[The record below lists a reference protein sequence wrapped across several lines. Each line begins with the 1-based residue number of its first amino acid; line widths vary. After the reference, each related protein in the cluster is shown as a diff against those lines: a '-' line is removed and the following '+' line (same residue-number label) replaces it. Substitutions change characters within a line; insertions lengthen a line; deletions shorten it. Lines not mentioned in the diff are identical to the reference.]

1 MALVYLDVKVKLTY
15 LDVKIN
21 KESKQ
26 MNRLTVLG
34 LTALAPIVWGS
45 TYLVTTEMLPA
56 GIPLTLAVLRALPAG
71 LLLIL
76 VLRKLPEGIWW
87 LRVVILGVLNFSLFW
102 WLLFIAAYRLPGGVA
117 ATVGAVQPLIVL
129 FLSRWL
135 LNNRLSSV
143 SIMASIAGVLGVAI
157 LLLTPNAALDPLGII
172 AGLAGALSMAAGTV
186 LSRRWQP
193 PVSALTF
200 TSWQLTAGGLV
211 LLPFAIIFEP
221 ALPTLSSLN
230 LIGLGYLTLIGG
242 ALTYALWFRGLAI
255 LGPSSVASLGFLS
268 PVSAVVLGWLYLN
281 QQLST
286 LQFVGMVVILLS
298 VWASQRAETRKV
310 TLAYQR

>member
-1 MALVYLDVKVKLTY
+1 
-15 LDVKIN
+15 
-21 KESKQ
+21 
-26 MNRLTVLG
+26 MNRITVLG

-56 GIPLTLAVLRALPAG
+56 GISLTLAVLRALPAG

-87 LRVVILGVLNFSLFW
+87 LRVVVLGVLNFSLFW

-135 LNNRLSSV
+135 LNNRLSAV
-143 SIMASIAGVLGVAI
+143 SIMASIAGVFGVAI

-172 AGLAGALSMAAGTV
+172 AGLAGAFSMAAGTV

-255 LGPSSVASLGFLS
+255 LGPSSVASLVFLS
-268 PVSAVVLGWLYLN
+268 PVSAVVLGWFYLN

-286 LQFVGMVVILLS
+286 LQFIGMVVILLS

>member
-1 MALVYLDVKVKLTY
+1 
-15 LDVKIN
+15 
-21 KESKQ
+21 
-26 MNRLTVLG
+26 MNRITVLG

-87 LRVVILGVLNFSLFW
+87 LRVVVLGVLNFSLFW

-135 LNNRLSSV
+135 LNNCLSAV
-143 SIMASIAGVLGVAI
+143 SIMASIAGVFGVAI

-172 AGLAGALSMAAGTV
+172 AGLAGAFSMAAGTV

-268 PVSAVVLGWLYLN
+268 PVSAVVLGWFYLN

-286 LQFVGMVVILLS
+286 LQFIGMVVILLS

-310 TLAYQR
+310 ILAYQR

>member
-1 MALVYLDVKVKLTY
+1 
-15 LDVKIN
+15 
-21 KESKQ
+21 
-26 MNRLTVLG
+26 MNRITVLG

-87 LRVVILGVLNFSLFW
+87 LRVVVLGVLNFSLFW

-135 LNNRLSSV
+135 LNNRLSAV
-143 SIMASIAGVLGVAI
+143 SIMASIAGVFGVAI

-172 AGLAGALSMAAGTV
+172 AGLAGAFSMAAGTV

-200 TSWQLTAGGLV
+200 TSWQLTAGGLA

-242 ALTYALWFRGLAI
+242 ALTYALWFRGLAT

-268 PVSAVVLGWLYLN
+268 PVSAVVLGWFYLN

-286 LQFVGMVVILLS
+286 LQFIGMVVILLS

-310 TLAYQR
+310 ILAYQR

>member
-1 MALVYLDVKVKLTY
+1 
-15 LDVKIN
+15 
-21 KESKQ
+21 
-26 MNRLTVLG
+26 MNRITVLG

-87 LRVVILGVLNFSLFW
+87 LRVVVLGVLNFSLFW

-135 LNNRLSSV
+135 LNNRLSAV
-143 SIMASIAGVLGVAI
+143 SIMASIAGVFGVAI

-172 AGLAGALSMAAGTV
+172 AGLAGAFSMAAGTV

-268 PVSAVVLGWLYLN
+268 PVSAVVLGWFYLN

-286 LQFVGMVVILLS
+286 LQFIGMVVILLS

-310 TLAYQR
+310 ILAYQR

>member
-1 MALVYLDVKVKLTY
+1 
-15 LDVKIN
+15 
-21 KESKQ
+21 
-26 MNRLTVLG
+26 MNRITVLG

-87 LRVVILGVLNFSLFW
+87 LRVVVLGVLNFSLFW

-135 LNNRLSSV
+135 LNNRLSAV
-143 SIMASIAGVLGVAI
+143 SIMASIAGVFGVAI
-157 LLLTPNAALDPLGII
+157 LLLTPNAALDPSGII
-172 AGLAGALSMAAGTV
+172 AGLAGAFSMAAGTV

-268 PVSAVVLGWLYLN
+268 PVSAVVLGWFYLN

-286 LQFVGMVVILLS
+286 LQFIGMVVILLS

>member
-1 MALVYLDVKVKLTY
+1 
-15 LDVKIN
+15 
-21 KESKQ
+21 
-26 MNRLTVLG
+26 MNRITVLG

-71 LLLIL
+71 LLLIFI
-76 VLRKLPEGIWW
+76 LRKLPEGIWW
-87 LRVVILGVLNFSLFW
+87 LRVMILGVLNFSLFW

-135 LNNRLSSV
+135 LNSRLSTV
-143 SIMASIAGVLGVAI
+143 SIMASIAGVFGVAI

-200 TSWQLTAGGLV
+200 TSWQLTVGGLV

-281 QQLST
+281 QQLSI

>member
-1 MALVYLDVKVKLTY
+1 
-15 LDVKIN
+15 
-21 KESKQ
+21 
-26 MNRLTVLG
+26 MNRITVLG

-87 LRVVILGVLNFSLFW
+87 LRVVVLGVLNFSLFW

-135 LNNRLSSV
+135 LNNRLSAV
-143 SIMASIAGVLGVAI
+143 SIMASITGVFGVAI

-221 ALPTLSSLN
+221 ALPTLNSLN

-268 PVSAVVLGWLYLN
+268 PVSAVVLGWFYLN

-286 LQFVGMVVILLS
+286 LQFIGMVVILLS
-298 VWASQRAETRKV
+298 VWASQRAETKKV
-310 TLAYQR
+310 ILAYQR

>member
-1 MALVYLDVKVKLTY
+1 MGR
-15 LDVKIN
+15 I
-21 KESKQ
+21 
-26 MNRLTVLG
+26 TVLG

-102 WLLFIAAYRLPGGVA
+102 WLLFIAAYRLPSGVA

-129 FLSRWL
+129 FLSYWL
-135 LNNRLSSV
+135 LNNRLSAV
-143 SIMASIAGVLGVAI
+143 SIIASIAGVFGVAI
-157 LLLTPNAALDPLGII
+157 LLLTPNAALDPLGIV
-172 AGLAGALSMAAGTV
+172 AGLAGAFSMAAGTV

-211 LLPFAIIFEP
+211 LLPFAIVFEP
-221 ALPTLSSLN
+221 ALPPLSSLN

-268 PVSAVVLGWLYLN
+268 PVSAVVLGWFYLN

-286 LQFVGMVVILLS
+286 LQFIGMVVILLS